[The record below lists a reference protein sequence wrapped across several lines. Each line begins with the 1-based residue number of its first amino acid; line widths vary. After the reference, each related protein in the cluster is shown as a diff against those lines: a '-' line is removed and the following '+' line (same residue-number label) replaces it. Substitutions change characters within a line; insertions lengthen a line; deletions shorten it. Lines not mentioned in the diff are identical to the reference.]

1 MIVVKVQKRCCGDA
15 TVWELLPAGEICLGA
30 AGSNM
35 MEQMQVTLPAE
46 WADFTVRLTFL
57 PLRRPP
63 IAIILPENG
72 IVDITGDITSA
83 EFGAGELVLDAI
95 KDEQVAYSTGGKYR
109 VYSHPDA
116 GGEDPGYTPDEYQQF
131 VNQVAQSAEEA
142 KNSAEEAA
150 QSAEKAESA
159 LSRQPVIGENGNWWI
174 WDAESESYQDTGVYS
189 GGDAPYIGENKNWY
203 IGDEDTGVRAEGS
216 PGPQGPAGPEGPQ
229 GEPGPQGPKGEPF
242 RYEDFTPEQLAE
254 LTGPQGPKGDVGP
267 PGEQGPQGEKGETGA
282 TGAAGPEGPQGP
294 KGDPGPAGPQGEQG
308 EAGPQGP
315 QGETGPA
322 GPKGDTGPEGPAGPQ
337 GEQGP
342 QGPAGKDGTSFTV
355 KGLYDSLEALQQ
367 AHPTGSAGDAYAVG
381 TAGSNTIYIWDV
393 DGYNWT
399 DIGNLQ
405 GPQGEQ
411 GPEGPQGPQG
421 PQGDIGPTGP
431 QGEKGPQGVQGVPG
445 EQGPVG
451 ETGPAGPK
459 GDKGDP
465 FTYEDFTAEQL
476 EALRGPQG
484 EQGPKG
490 DTGPEGPQG
499 PTGETGPQGPEGPQG
514 PPGEQGPQGEPGAD
528 GVAGSAA
535 TIQIGTV
542 TSGSAPSVT
551 NSGTENAA
559 VFDFVLVPGPQG
571 PSGVDG
577 TQGPPG
583 ETGPQGEQGP
593 KGDTGPQGEKGD
605 TGSQGPQ
612 GAPGENGGYYLPA
625 LDAEGNLTFSAS
637 KPDMPQAQGGN
648 VKGPKGDTGE
658 QGPEGPQGETG
669 PQGEKGEPG
678 QNGADGATGPQGPE
692 GPQGPQGPRGLQG
705 PAGKDGL
712 TTSVNGKTYD
722 PSTGNIQ
729 LTAADVGADPA
740 GSASTVQQNLNSH
753 TGNSA
758 VHVTSSDK
766 QNWNSKAPGSLTD
779 TVVDLSSTLNGHT
792 SNGNIHVTSADK
804 EKWDGYSTVHTLS
817 YYKSGV
823 THYLTGLSGASGTVS
838 CVFKATANFNA
849 GDTIRI
855 DGTAYTI
862 QLSNGETAGDNLFVS
877 GATVAVIVDKAGT
890 TVNFK
895 AAGGYK
901 FDTNQ
906 LQSTFLANSSVCS
919 TSVYDLGYQSG
930 EIYFT
935 VFTYPDTDVYK
946 VDMESGET
954 STAYTHENGKA
965 VISKN
970 CDYLICTSGG
980 STASSFNSL
989 KKVSFSGSTQKELNL
1004 SATYYDL
1011 YKTKYG
1017 LLCVGN
1023 SNSTTFSLVD
1033 FDLNDKTVYDLETG
1047 YRYKN
1052 NPGSEYAVFIKL
1064 EAPYLYIKKFNLN
1077 TGQETGMVLTTTGL
1091 TFDSSD
1097 TFIQCAYNGG
1107 VYAVVSGSG
1116 NLAKIQTYTSS
1127 SGLISE
1133 MTVPRKST
1141 SKDPAKFFFV
1151 GSALYCAAPILLDGT
1166 VDYPDALKLS
1176 IRQITQNGQIQ
1187 DAGCVVTDVYDNNV
1201 RSGEKVFLDD
1211 GNGHILSA
1219 QLGYYSSNTRLG
1231 NSSILFEAITQ
1242 KYADFD
1248 KLLRG

>member
-229 GEPGPQGPKGEPF
+229 GEPGPQGPRGEPF

-254 LTGPQGPKGDVGP
+254 LTGPQGPKGDAGP

-381 TAGSNTIYIWDV
+381 TAESNVIYIWDV
-393 DGYNWT
+393 DAGVWT
-399 DIGNLQ
+399 SIGQMQGPPGEQ

-411 GPEGPQGPQG
+411 GPP
-421 PQGDIGPTGP
+421 GP
-431 QGEKGPQGVQGVPG
+431 QGEQ
-445 EQGPVG
+445 G

-476 EALRGPQG
+476 ASLRGPQG

-490 DTGPEGPQG
+490 DLGPEGPQG

-766 QNWNSKAPGSLTD
+766 QNWNSKAPGSLST
-779 TVVDLSSTLNGHT
+779 TVSNHT
-792 SNGNIHVTSADK
+792 GNSDIHVTGADK
-804 EKWDGYSTVHTLS
+804 EKWDGYGTVHTLTHQGIQ
-817 YYKSGV
+817 SGAQR
-823 THYLTGLSGASGTVS
+823 LTGLNGATGILSCQFKAVNPYTTSSPNFSIDGVTYTPKLQNGETPDSDLFAANAIVS
-838 CVFKATANFNA
+838 CVVDTSSRTINFKPGGGLSNSRLALANATAADVAEGKTFYA
-849 GDTIRI
+849 GDKTLKTGTLVPYKYATGTVRMPLNKTPQVGDTVLTIS
-855 DGTAYTI
+855 G
-862 QLSNGETAGDNLFVS
+862 LSFRPFLLVVRSYEGAQNYPLWDRFLTCVNEPDSDTTLTGFLVNLDLVAGYDDATWPVAMTTQQG
-877 GATVAVIVDKAGT
+877 GATVRITEDWGAQDI
-890 TVNFK
+890 
-895 AAGGYK
+895 YP
-901 FDTNQ
+901 
-906 LQSTFLANSSVCS
+906 ANC
-919 TSVYDLGYQSG
+919 
-930 EIYFT
+930 
-935 VFTYPDTDVYK
+935 
-946 VDMESGET
+946 
-954 STAYTHENGKA
+954 
-965 VISKN
+965 
-970 CDYLICTSGG
+970 
-980 STASSFNSL
+980 
-989 KKVSFSGSTQKELNL
+989 
-1004 SATYYDL
+1004 YY
-1011 YKTKYG
+1011 
-1017 LLCVGN
+1017 
-1023 SNSTTFSLVD
+1023 
-1033 FDLNDKTVYDLETG
+1033 
-1047 YRYKN
+1047 
-1052 NPGSEYAVFIKL
+1052 YAV
-1064 EAPYLYIKKFNLN
+1064 
-1077 TGQETGMVLTTTGL
+1077 GL
-1091 TFDSSD
+1091 
-1097 TFIQCAYNGG
+1097 
-1107 VYAVVSGSG
+1107 
-1116 NLAKIQTYTSS
+1116 
-1127 SGLISE
+1127 
-1133 MTVPRKST
+1133 
-1141 SKDPAKFFFV
+1141 
-1151 GSALYCAAPILLDGT
+1151 
-1166 VDYPDALKLS
+1166 
-1176 IRQITQNGQIQ
+1176 
-1187 DAGCVVTDVYDNNV
+1187 
-1201 RSGEKVFLDD
+1201 
-1211 GNGHILSA
+1211 
-1219 QLGYYSSNTRLG
+1219 
-1231 NSSILFEAITQ
+1231 
-1242 KYADFD
+1242 
-1248 KLLRG
+1248 